1 MSKPSNSIFKFFIA
15 LSIQVIFIHSLNAHS
30 MPNSN
35 VNITIADRDIFIRLE
50 IPIQELEVALK
61 KDLLNNESKILG
73 VYKTEIGNYL
83 LKHVQIKS
91 IQGEIQPVELNN
103 LTLSETS
110 YDFGKYLE
118 LRAEIT
124 SKASPNFN
132 NRDFI
137 IFYDAVIHQLVTHFA
152 VLKIKSDFDNG
163 ITPEDTSIL
172 SVVQVD
178 VASGKIFP
186 VHIQIDKGSK
196 WKGFKKMI
204 KLGMHHIKTGLDHL
218 LFILILIIIS
228 PLTLIHK
235 KWGGFSGWQN
245 TLFRLFKIITAFTIG
260 HSLTL
265 GIFSLMDLNN
275 FSYIIEATIALTIM
289 ITAYHAI
296 RPIFPSKE
304 LYITFMFGLIHGSA
318 FGMTINEWGVTTSQ
332 KLLCLLG
339 FNIGIELMQILIVIA
354 CIPLIYLSKFD
365 FYSKVRSTFA
375 ILTILLSFFWLIER
389 LTGKPNK
396 ITTMVEKILQ

>member
-1 MSKPSNSIFKFFIA
+1 M
-15 LSIQVIFIHSLNAHS
+15 
-30 MPNSN
+30 
-35 VNITIADRDIFIRLE
+35 
-50 IPIQELEVALK
+50 
-61 KDLLNNESKILG
+61 
-73 VYKTEIGNYL
+73 
-83 LKHVQIKS
+83 
-91 IQGEIQPVELNN
+91 
-103 LTLSETS
+103 
-110 YDFGKYLE
+110 
-118 LRAEIT
+118 
-124 SKASPNFN
+124 
-132 NRDFI
+132 
-137 IFYDAVIHQLVTHFA
+137 
-152 VLKIKSDFDNG
+152 
-163 ITPEDTSIL
+163 
-172 SVVQVD
+172 
-178 VASGKIFP
+178 
-186 VHIQIDKGSK
+186 
-196 WKGFKKMI
+196 
-204 KLGMHHIKTGLDHL
+204 